1 MELSQQEN
9 RFNKWKIEKFYL
21 NIFRQDYHNIV
32 FNDLL
37 SEMIDIAEDIQ
48 GSTLR
53 KNIFPESKKQELNKN
68 KQKILDAAVLNYW
81 GSGIFTL
88 FSKSYL
94 VAIPEISLEFRFLVL
109 PKTAFARW
117 TPVKLMVFCCWILI
131 FSQDSR
137 VFRWLWNAKKIGS
150 PTQVTSQSQE
160 GYLKK

>member
-9 RFNKWKIEKFYL
+9 RINKKKIEKIYL

-68 KQKILDAAVLNYW
+68 KQKILDP
-81 GSGIFTL
+81 GSNIELLRKFLIL

-94 VAIPEISLEFRFLVL
+94 LAIPEISLEFRFLVF

-117 TPVKLMVFCCWILI
+117 
-131 FSQDSR
+131 
-137 VFRWLWNAKKIGS
+137 KKGL
-150 PTQVTSQSQE
+150 PTVC
-160 GYLKK
+160 